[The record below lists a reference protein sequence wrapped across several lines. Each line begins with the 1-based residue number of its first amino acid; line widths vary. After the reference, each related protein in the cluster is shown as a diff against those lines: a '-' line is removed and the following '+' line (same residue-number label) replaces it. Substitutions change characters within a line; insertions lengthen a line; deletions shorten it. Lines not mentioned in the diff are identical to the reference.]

1 MGTNATVYIKDGD
14 SLICAIE
21 RTCDG
26 YLSGLGMELLEFL
39 KGKKIVN
46 GFSVNDT
53 WDSFNGMGCLAASLV
68 KHLKHGIGDVYMC
81 FPVVD
86 ADEYYSYTIYNKKK
100 TIYMTVKYGDEEIS
114 GPIADLIKNKVFK
127 DN

>member
-1 MGTNATVYIKDGD
+1 MATSATIYIKDND
-14 SLICAIE
+14 FLICAIE

-46 GFSVNDT
+46 GFSSGDGWN
-53 WDSFNGMGCLAASLV
+53 SFNGMGCLAASLV
-68 KHLKHGIGDVYMC
+68 KHLKDGIGNVYLC
-81 FPVVD
+81 YP
-86 ADEYYSYTIYNKKK
+86 ADNHDYYSYTIYNKNK
-100 TIYMTVKYGDEEIS
+100 TIYMTAKYGDEEIS
-114 GPIADLIKNKVFK
+114 GTIADLLKNKAFK